1 MKTAVGVE
9 GVDSASLQQDKDQ
22 IEVTGNDVDVVLLTT
37 LLRKSV
43 KFAEVVSVNP
53 VGEKKKE
60 EEEKKEP
67 KLDHIIVGWPHQV
80 SPYPYY
86 SQYYEP
92 SPSCSIM

>member
-1 MKTAVGVE
+1 MEIT

-60 EEEKKEP
+60 EKKDEQV
-67 KLDHIIVGWPHQV
+67 IVAWPQQYQV
-80 SPYPYY
+80 APYPYY
-86 SQYYEP
+86 CQYYEP

>member
-1 MKTAVGVE
+1 MEIT

-53 VGEKKKE
+53 VGEQKKE
-60 EEEKKEP
+60 EP
-67 KLDHIIVGWPHQV
+67 KLDQIIVGWPQQYQV
-80 SPYPYY
+80 SPYPYC

-92 SPSCSIM
+92 SPSCSVM

>member
-1 MKTAVGVE
+1 M
-9 GVDSASLQQDKDQ
+9 DSASLQQDKDQ

-67 KLDHIIVGWPHQV
+67 KLDQIIVGWPQQYQV
-80 SPYPYY
+80 SPYPYH

>member
-1 MKTAVGVE
+1 MEIT

-60 EEEKKEP
+60 EEKKEP
-67 KLDHIIVGWPHQV
+67 QIIVGWPQQYQV

-92 SPSCSIM
+92 SPSCSVM

>member
-1 MKTAVGVE
+1 MLVE
-9 GVDSASLQQDKDQ
+9 ITGVDSASLQQDKDQ

-53 VGEKKKE
+53 VGEQKK
-60 EEEKKEP
+60 EEKKEE
-67 KLDHIIVGWPHQV
+67 KIDQIIVGWPQQYQV
-80 SPYPYY
+80 APYPYY

>member
-1 MKTAVGVE
+1 MEIT

-53 VGEKKKE
+53 VGEQKK
-60 EEEKKEP
+60 EEKKEEKP
-67 KLDHIIVGWPHQV
+67 DQIIVGWPQQYQV
-80 SPYPYY
+80 APYPYY